1 MTVTEQTISRLETAQ
16 AEGVIT
22 QSELDQISLGDP
34 ANGLNDAADLWAN
47 NFISDS
53 LFANYV
59 TEWIQTGKIDVFIL
73 EGEPPQEVSTPT
85 LKSVVDGWRSGDIP
99 TDDLQS
105 VVDLWREAA
114 PATGLN
120 LAAADFDNSDISVSQ
135 FAQAV
140 RDRIQW
146 GTVVQASNPNAQQ
159 VNGDIEFTVTVD
171 SRNVP
176 MSRNVALTV
185 DGVEQ
190 TRQTVSVPGGGSADV
205 TATFAVEPG
214 DYRCCGIL
222 VF

>member
-1 MTVTEQTISRLETAQ
+1 MTVTEQTLSYLDTAVG
-16 AEGVIT
+16 EGVIT
-22 QSELDQISLGDP
+22 PSQRDQISLGDP

-53 LFANYV
+53 LFADYV
-59 TEWIQTGKIDVFIL
+59 TEWIGTGGIDVFIL
-73 EGEPPQEVSTPT
+73 EGEPPQKVTTST
-85 LKSVVDGWRSGDIP
+85 LKSVVDGWRSDDIS

-114 PATGLN
+114 PASGLN
-120 LAAADFDNSDISVSQ
+120 LAAADYENNDISVSQ
-135 FAQAV
+135 FARGV

-146 GTVVQASNPNAQQ
+146 GTVVQVRDANAQE
-159 VNGDIEFTVTVD
+159 VKGDIEFTVTVD

-176 MSRNVALTV
+176 MSRNVAFTV
-185 DGVEQ
+185 DGIEQ
-190 TRQTVSVPGGGSADV
+190 TRQSVNVPGGGNADV

-214 DYRCCGIL
+214 GYRCCGIL